1 MIIETQKITYNQAL
15 KEFKSIYGRD
25 VNNNIEIYEFIENIN
40 ATLI

>member
-1 MIIETQKITYNQAL
+1 MILEPQKITYNQAL

-25 VNNNIEIYEFIENIN
+25 VYNNTEIYEFIETIN